1 MGRPKKKAKIEK
13 NPFEFALIKAASSDD
28 EEEEEEQLE
37 NLKKENIIER
47 GIVELLEDDS
57 EKEIRAKLL

>member
-13 NPFEFALIKAASSDD
+13 THFEFALIKAASSDDD

-37 NLKKENIIER
+37 NLK
-47 GIVELLEDDS
+47 
-57 EKEIRAKLL
+57 